1 MPILKRKTII
11 RIWKIIALIV
21 MAGMV
26 ATIVVLPL
34 AQ

>member
-26 ATIVVLPL
+26 ATIIILPL
-34 AQ
+34 TR